1 MTKNKISIFHFSN
14 LKNQITSSSSKSI
27 IPKMPINQLK
37 KIERKKENSCQNNQP
52 LQFSITQFTNQ
63 TSSIFSPPPPKK
75 ASPPLSILLQ
85 SRKNSQT
92 LNQSP
97 RLAVSNSTPNC
108 LPPNVE
114 QKASCRQLPLPPQE
128 NKKYPKV
135 RIIGSV
141 CDV

>member
-63 TSSIFSPPPPKK
+63 TSLPKK
-75 ASPPLSILLQ
+75 ASLPLSILLQ

-97 RLAVSNSTPNC
+97 RLAVSNSNC

>member
-63 TSSIFSPPPPKK
+63 TSLPKE
-75 ASPPLSILLQ
+75 ASLPLSILLQ